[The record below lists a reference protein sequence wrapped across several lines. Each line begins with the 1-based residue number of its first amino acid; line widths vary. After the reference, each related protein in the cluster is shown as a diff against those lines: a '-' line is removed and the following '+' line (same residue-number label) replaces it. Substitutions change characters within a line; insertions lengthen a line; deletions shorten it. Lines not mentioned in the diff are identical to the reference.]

1 MEPKPHSHSLRPSH
15 SARAASSPLTASSP
29 RALSRCRRALV
40 FLWAGTAQPRLWL
53 VCCPWRGAGRAH
65 PTPRARAGMRNDTAA
80 KLAAATFAAGLVCG
94 LMLSR
99 TLRRYL
105 GKLSK
110 EL

>member
-1 MEPKPHSHSLRPSH
+1 
-15 SARAASSPLTASSP
+15 
-29 RALSRCRRALV
+29 
-40 FLWAGTAQPRLWL
+40 
-53 VCCPWRGAGRAH
+53 
-65 PTPRARAGMRNDTAA
+65 MRNDTAA